1 MALSLVNKRNNPIA
15 RIKKTSGVKIY
26 LQYRTLL
33 NRFVTGGAILSTHS
47 IEMRK
52 TRRFLPKAKI
62 ASVQT
67 AGSRSTRR
75 SSKMKTRRN
84 TKQKHFPAPGP
95 SQCHP
100 RVGENRPSHGCLPP
114 DVLNRA
120 AKQIGIISM
129 TNSASLRNALEQ
141 RLNIKP
147 QNEMSFLKALPFSD
161 EEKQQ
166 LAKTYL
172 RPEQP
177 SKWKEDPDMWLDSL
191 NIESV
196 MKQYEEA
203 FPEFEFMGPFPIDF
217 AAPDPYQRSGEK
229 KCLIREICGLRMEE
243 ALRQGT
249 KSIGIIY
256 NLAPHFKDGSHWVA
270 NYIDIPSHRCYY
282 FDSYGYEPPKQIA
295 TFMKWLTT
303 QDPQMKLMYNAR
315 RFQHLG
321 SECGMYSMY
330 FIIRMLSGDMFRPF
344 CRKQP
349 RDSVMLDLRDWMFS
363 T

>member
-1 MALSLVNKRNNPIA
+1 
-15 RIKKTSGVKIY
+15 
-26 LQYRTLL
+26 LL
-33 NRFVTGGAILSTHS
+33 NRFPTVFAILSNAS

-52 TRRFLPKAKI
+52 TRRFLSKAKN

-67 AGSRSTRR
+67 AGSRLTRR
-75 SSKMKTRRN
+75 SSASRRAK
-84 TKQKHFPAPGP
+84 KQIPAPGP

-100 RVGENRPSHGCLPP
+100 SVGTKRPAHGCLPP
-114 DVLNRA
+114 DVLQKA
-120 AKQIGIISM
+120 ANQLGIASQ
-129 TNSASLRNALEQ
+129 TSALSLRKALETK
-141 RLNIKP
+141 LNISAE
-147 QNEMSFLKALPFSD
+147 QEQSFLNALPFEP
-161 EEKQQ
+161 EEKQA

-172 RPEQP
+172 RPQQP
-177 SKWKEDPDMWLDSL
+177 AKWKEDPDMWLDSL
-191 NIESV
+191 NIEAV

-203 FPEFEFMGPFPIDF
+203 FPAFEFMGPFPIDF
-217 AAPDPYQRSGEK
+217 AAPDPYNRSGEK
-229 KCLIREICGLRMEE
+229 KCLIREICGLKMED
-243 ALRQGT
+243 ALKQGT

-256 NLAPHFKDGSHWVA
+256 NLDPHFKDGSHWVA
-270 NYIDIPSHRCYY
+270 NYIDIPRHKCYY

-303 QDPQMKLMYNAR
+303 QDPKMKLMYNAR

-330 FIIRMLSGDMFRPF
+330 FVIRMLAGDEFRPF

-349 RDSVMLDLRDWMFS
+349 RDSVMLDLRDWLFS

>member
-1 MALSLVNKRNNPIA
+1 
-15 RIKKTSGVKIY
+15 
-26 LQYRTLL
+26 
-33 NRFVTGGAILSTHS
+33 
-47 IEMRK
+47 MRK
-52 TRRFLPKAKI
+52 TRR
-62 ASVQT
+62 
-67 AGSRSTRR
+67 
-75 SSKMKTRRN
+75 SSLRVKNAVNQKSESRRN
-84 TKQKHFPAPGP
+84 KKQIPEPGP

-100 RVGENRPSHGCLPP
+100 RVGDKRPPHGCLPP
-114 DVLNRA
+114 EVLVRA
-120 AKQIGIISM
+120 SKQLGLATDINPSQIRK
-129 TNSASLRNALEQ
+129 TLENH
-141 RLNIKP
+141 LNIKSG
-147 QNEMSFLKALPFSD
+147 QEMSFLNSLPLSS
-161 EEKQQ
+161 EEKQT

-172 RPEQP
+172 RPQQP

-203 FPEFEFMGPFPIDF
+203 FPAFEFMGPFPIDF
-217 AAPDPYQRSGEK
+217 AAPDPYNRSHEK

-256 NLAPHFKDGSHWVA
+256 NLDPHFKDGSHWVA
-270 NYIDIPSHRCYY
+270 NYIDIPQHKCYY

-295 TFMKWLTT
+295 IFMKWLTT
-303 QDPQMKLMYNAR
+303 QDPKMKLMYNAR

-330 FIIRMLSGDMFRPF
+330 FIIRMLAGDMFRPF

-349 RDSVMLDLRDWMFS
+349 RDSIMLDLRDWLFS